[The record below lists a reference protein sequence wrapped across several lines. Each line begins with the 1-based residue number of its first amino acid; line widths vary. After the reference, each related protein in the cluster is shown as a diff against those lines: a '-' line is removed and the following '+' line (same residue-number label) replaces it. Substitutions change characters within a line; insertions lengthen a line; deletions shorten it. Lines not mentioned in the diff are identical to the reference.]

1 MPKKSTVKK
10 IRTVLV
16 PVRGVGMVRFEDH
29 RTPPPKPKKRKLV
42 RFLSVLQTGP
52 ITSFPG
58 FHIKEDDRLHVHT
71 PVAVVMLPQGHQ
83 KPGDNGYDRQA
94 AHAELLKS
102 APDLLRTA
110 RLAMKF
116 LDSLPNGWLAKTVAD
131 IGALNDFYIGARP
144 LLKKLEIF
152 AE

>member
-52 ITSFPG
+52 ITNFPG
-58 FHIKEDDRLHVHT
+58 FHIKEDDRQHVHT

-102 APDLLRTA
+102 APDLLRA
-110 RLAMKF
+110 CRLAEEF
-116 LDSLPNGWLAKTVAD
+116 LASLPTGWLGKTSGD
-131 IGALNDFYIGARP
+131 IGALNQFYLTSKP

-152 AE
+152 AD